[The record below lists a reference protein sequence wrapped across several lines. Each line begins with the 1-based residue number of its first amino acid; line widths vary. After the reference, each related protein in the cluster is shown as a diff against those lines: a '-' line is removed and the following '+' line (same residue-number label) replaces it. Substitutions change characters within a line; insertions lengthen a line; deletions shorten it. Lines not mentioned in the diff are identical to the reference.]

1 LNLNRIRHHGSDV
14 EPGEEGGVNM
24 SIRNREIW
32 RDNSL
37 GISLTL
43 IGLLLV
49 AAVAVSY
56 LSRTGYSPFALA
68 QGKALDGP
76 NITALQTL
84 NKGYEEIAQAV
95 TPAIVSIQS
104 TQVVRVQ
111 MSPFFSDPFFRQ
123 FFGNQAQIP
132 REQRE
137 HALGSGVLVT
147 ADGYILT
154 NNHVIKN
161 ATSIKV
167 MLSDT
172 RTFTGKVVGADP
184 QTDVAVVKIAGT
196 GLPVASLGDSSRLHV
211 GDIVMAFG
219 NPFGLNFTVT
229 RGAVSALNR
238 SQGGIEDIQN
248 FIQTDAPINPGNSGG
263 ALVNVQ
269 GQVVG
274 INTAI
279 LSGQSGPGG
288 EGGFIGIGFAIPI
301 NMVKHVME
309 DLVKTGKVARGYLG
323 ASIRSLDE
331 GLAHAFDVP
340 DTSGALVQ
348 DIAPGGPAAK
358 AGLKNG
364 DVIRKYDGQAVTDS
378 RQLIALVTDTNPGT
392 VVTLDML
399 REGKP
404 LTLKVTLSERPS
416 NLGAQAHAGQPPTQG
431 TLRGITVQD
440 LTTHLRGQLGLPSDV
455 QGVVISNL
463 DPSSPAAQSGL
474 QQGDVIE
481 SVNRQPVHSAAEFD
495 RLAAQAKGDTLLRI
509 NRQGT
514 GLFIV
519 ISQAGSGGDN
529 D

>member
-1 LNLNRIRHHGSDV
+1 
-14 EPGEEGGVNM
+14 M
-24 SIRNREIW
+24 SPSSKRFW

-43 IGLLLV
+43 IGLLC
-49 AAVAVSY
+49 AAVITVRY
-56 LSRTGYSPFALA
+56 LSRSSYSPLVLA
-68 QGKALDGP
+68 QDKPLDGAG
-76 NITALQTL
+76 IDALKTL
-84 NKGYEEIAQAV
+84 NQAYEQITRAM

-104 TQVVRVQ
+104 TQVVKVQ

-137 HALGSGVLVT
+137 HALGSGVLVS

-154 NNHVIKN
+154 NNHVIEN

-167 MLSDT
+167 LLSDT
-172 RTFTGKVVGADP
+172 RTFTAKVVGADP
-184 QTDVAVVKIAGT
+184 QTDVAVVKIEGKD
-196 GLPVASLGDSSRLHV
+196 LPTASLGDSSTLHV

-238 SQGGIEDIQN
+238 SEGGIEDIQN

-301 NMVKHVME
+301 NMARHVME
-309 DLVKTGKVARGYLG
+309 DLVKTGKVSRGYLG
-323 ASIRSLDE
+323 AQIRTLDE
-331 GLAHAFDVP
+331 GLAHAFKVP
-340 DTSGALVQ
+340 DTSGALVE
-348 DIAPGGPAAK
+348 DITAGGPADK

-364 DVIRKYDGQAVTDS
+364 DVIRKYNGQAVSDS
-378 RQLIALVTDTNPGT
+378 GQLIALVTDTNPGT
-392 VVTLDML
+392 VATLDVL
-399 REGKP
+399 RDGKP
-404 LTLKVTLSERPS
+404 LTLKVTLGERPAS
-416 NLGAQAHAGQPPTQG
+416 LRVHASLGQPPAQG
-431 TLRGITVQD
+431 TLAGISVQD
-440 LTTHLRGQLGLPSDV
+440 LTPDLRQQLGVPSGT

-463 DPSSPAAQSGL
+463 DPTSPAAQAGIR
-474 QQGDVIE
+474 QGDVIE
-481 SVNRQPVHSAAEFD
+481 SINRQPVRSAADFE

-509 NRQGT
+509 NRQGN
-514 GLFIV
+514 GVFIV
-519 ISQAGSGGDN
+519 VSPTTAGSGDN
-529 D
+529 DQ

>member
-1 LNLNRIRHHGSDV
+1 
-14 EPGEEGGVNM
+14 M
-24 SIRNREIW
+24 SPSSRRFL
-32 RDNSL
+32 RDNFL

-43 IGLLLV
+43 IGLLC
-49 AAVAVSY
+49 AAAITAVY
-56 LSRTGYSPFALA
+56 LSRSSYSRFALA

-76 NITALQTL
+76 GISALQTL
-84 NKGYEEIAQAV
+84 NKAYEQIAQAM

-104 TQVVRVQ
+104 TQVVKVQ
-111 MSPFFSDPFFRQ
+111 MSPFFMDPFFRQ

-154 NNHVIKN
+154 NNHVVKN

-172 RTFTGKVVGADP
+172 RTFTAKVVGADP
-184 QTDVAVVKIAGT
+184 QTDVAVVKIEGKD
-196 GLPVASLGDSSRLHV
+196 LPTASLGDSSSLHV

-238 SQGGIEDIQN
+238 SEGGIEDIQN

-263 ALVNVQ
+263 ALANVQ

-279 LSGQSGPGG
+279 LSNQSGPGG

-301 NMVKHVME
+301 NMAKHVME
-309 DLVKTGKVARGYLG
+309 DLVKTGKVMRGYLG
-323 ASIRSLDE
+323 AQIRSLDE

-340 DTSGALVQ
+340 DTSGALVE
-348 DIAPGGPAAK
+348 DIAPGGPADK

-364 DVIRKYDGQAVTDS
+364 DVIRKYDGQAVADS
-378 RQLIALVTDTNPGT
+378 GQLIALVTETNPGT
-392 VVTLDML
+392 VVALDIL
-399 REGKP
+399 RGGKP
-404 LTLKVTLSERPS
+404 LSVKVTLGERPS
-416 NLGAQAHAGQPPTQG
+416 NLGVHASLGQPPAQG
-431 TLRGITVQD
+431 TLRGITVQNLTPD
-440 LTTHLRGQLGLPSDV
+440 LREQLGVPSSL
-455 QGVVISNL
+455 QGVVISDL
-463 DPSSPAAQSGL
+463 DPMSPAAQSGL
-474 QQGDVIE
+474 RQGDVIE
-481 SVNRQPVHSAAEFD
+481 SISRQPVHSTADFQ

-509 NRQGT
+509 NRQGN
-514 GLFIV
+514 GIFVV
-519 ISQAGSGGDN
+519 ISPSSAGGGDN
-529 D
+529 DQ

>member
-1 LNLNRIRHHGSDV
+1 MNPGSK
-14 EPGEEGGVNM
+14 
-24 SIRNREIW
+24 RFLRE
-32 RDNSL
+32 NSL

-43 IGLLLV
+43 IGLLLA

-56 LSRTGYSPFALA
+56 LSHGRYPHFALA
-68 QGKALDGP
+68 QARPLNGPEIDALR
-76 NITALQTL
+76 TL
-84 NKGYEEIAQAV
+84 NKGFEQISQAV
-95 TPAIVSIQS
+95 TPAVVSIQS
-104 TQVVRVQ
+104 TQVVKVQ

-123 FFGNQAQIP
+123 FFGDQSQVP

-137 HALGSGVLVT
+137 HALGSGVLVSP
-147 ADGYILT
+147 DGFILT
-154 NNHVIKN
+154 NNHVIRH

-184 QTDVAVVKIAGT
+184 QTDVAVVRIEGKD
-196 GLPVASLGDSSRLHV
+196 LPTASLGDSSTLHV

-238 SQGGIEDIQN
+238 SEGGIEDIQN

-263 ALVNVQ
+263 ALVNVD

-279 LSGQSGPGG
+279 LSGEGGPGG

-301 NMVKHVME
+301 NMAKHVME
-309 DLVKTGKVARGYLG
+309 DLIKNGKVARGYLG
-323 ASIRSLDE
+323 ATVRSLDE

-340 DTSGALVQ
+340 DTSGALIEDVK
-348 DIAPGGPAAK
+348 PGGPADK

-364 DVIRKYDGQAVTDS
+364 DVIRKYNGQTVTDS
-378 RQLIALVTDTNPGT
+378 GQLIALVTNTDPGT
-392 VVTLDML
+392 VVTVEVL
-399 REGKP
+399 RGGKP
-404 LTLKVTLSERPS
+404 LTLKVTLGERPS
-416 NLGAQAHAGQPPTQG
+416 NLGIQASAGQPPAQG
-431 TLRGITVQD
+431 TLRGITVQN
-440 LTTHLRGQLGLPSDV
+440 LTPGLRQQLGLPSEI
-455 QGVVISNL
+455 QGVVVSNL
-463 DPSSPAAQSGL
+463 DPTSSAAQEGL

-481 SVNRQPVHSAAEFD
+481 SINRQPVRSVADFD

-509 NRQGT
+509 NRQGN
-514 GLFIV
+514 GIFIV
-519 ISQAGSGGDN
+519 ISPSAAGGGDN
-529 D
+529 EQ

>member
-1 LNLNRIRHHGSDV
+1 MNPSSKHFLH
-14 EPGEEGGVNM
+14 E
-24 SIRNREIW
+24 
-32 RDNSL
+32 NSL

-43 IGLLLV
+43 IGLLLA

-56 LSRTGYSPFALA
+56 LSHGSYPHFALA
-68 QGKALDGP
+68 QGKSLNSPEID
-76 NITALQTL
+76 TL
-84 NKGYEEIAQAV
+84 RTVNKAYEQISQAV

-104 TQVVRVQ
+104 TQVVKVQ

-137 HALGSGVLVT
+137 HALGSGVLVS

-154 NNHVIKN
+154 NNHVIRH
-161 ATSIKV
+161 ATQIKV

-172 RTFTGKVVGADP
+172 RTFTGKLVGGDP
-184 QTDVAVVKIAGT
+184 QTDVAVVKIEGKD
-196 GLPVASLGDSSRLHV
+196 LPTASLGDSSTLRV

-238 SQGGIEDIQN
+238 SEGGIENIQN

-263 ALVNVQ
+263 ALVNVD

-279 LSGQSGPGG
+279 LSGENGPGG

-301 NMVKHVME
+301 NMAKHVME
-309 DLVKTGKVARGYLG
+309 DLIKNGKVSRGYLG
-323 ASIRSLDE
+323 ATIHSLDE

-340 DTSGALVQ
+340 DTSGALIEDVK
-348 DIAPGGPAAK
+348 PGGPADK

-364 DVIRKYDGQAVTDS
+364 DVIRKYNGQTVTDS
-378 RQLIALVTDTNPGT
+378 GQLIALVTNTDPGT
-392 VVTLDML
+392 VVTLEVL
-399 REGKP
+399 RSGKP
-404 LTLKVTLSERPS
+404 LTLKVTLGERPS
-416 NLGAQAHAGQPPTQG
+416 NLGIQAGMGQPPVQG
-431 TLRGITVQD
+431 TLRGITVQNLTPD
-440 LTTHLRGQLGLPSDV
+440 LRQQLGLPSDV

-463 DPSSPAAQSGL
+463 DSASPGAQSGL
-474 QQGDVIE
+474 QQGDVIQ
-481 SVNRQPVHSAAEFD
+481 SINHRPVRTVAEFD

-509 NRQGT
+509 IDPQGN
-514 GLFIV
+514 GEFIV
-519 ISQAGSGGDN
+519 VSPTAAGSGDN
-529 D
+529 EQ